1 MKIGNLNIK
10 GKAILAPM
18 AGLTDRSFREIC
30 KKYGAALV
38 ETEMVSAKGIN
49 YLNEKTLKLMEISE
63 DERPCG
69 IQIFSGDSNDVK
81 KAVAL
86 SLRYRPDLIDIN
98 MGCPVPKINK
108 SGAGA
113 VLMKKPKLCFNLVKA
128 AVRTVNKEIPVTV
141 KIRKGFSNNSV
152 NAVEIAKY
160 CEEAGASAITVHGR
174 TKEDMYKGSVDL
186 EIIKRVKEAITIPV
200 IGNGDIKTPEDA
212 EFMLDYTGC
221 DFVMIGRGALGKP
234 YIFKYINTFLCGEDY
249 LPLSREEKIELMYKQ
264 IKYAC
269 YYKGETVGMKTSRRH
284 IYAYLKDI
292 RANSAIKNQVQ
303 SLNTMED
310 FKKFIIL
317 INESLNIK

>member
-49 YLNEKTLKLMEISE
+49 YLNGKTLKLMEISE

-128 AVRTVNKEIPVTV
+128 AVKTVNKEIPVTV

-160 CEEAGASAITVHGR
+160 CEEAGASAITIHGR

-234 YIFKYINTFLCGEDY
+234 YIFEYINAFLCGEGY

-264 IKYAC
+264 IKNAC

-303 SLNTMED
+303 RLNTMED